1 MQIASVIRSALHDY
15 FPEEMDVR
23 IIAEP
28 GRYLVESAFTLAVNI
43 IAKRTV
49 ISSAPAFSNHGKIH
63 SHCFTNYKL
72 HRGNKWTKKLYTPNK
87 DRVTNYD
94 KFAARHYIIL
104 VHIVRQLQY

>member
-1 MQIASVIRSALHDY
+1 VQIASVIRSALHDY

-49 ISSAPAFSNHGKIH
+49 TSSDPAFSNHGKIH
-63 SHCFTNYKL
+63 SHCFANKF
-72 HRGNKWTKKLYTPNK
+72 HREKRIEQK
-87 DRVTNYD
+87 
-94 KFAARHYIIL
+94 IISA
-104 VHIVRQLQY
+104 